1 MALLT
6 LPASPNW
13 YISHTVGFNKS
24 GLLVFA
30 ARHDVFIYDAST
42 FPIAHKGVYCGHREK
57 VTCVTLPSTA
67 VDPNQMLCCSG
78 SEDGKVF
85 IWDVNSYELLY
96 ETEAHSKVTALTWS
110 ASNHMLIVFGDD
122 KGEVTCWNFCDN
134 RIASFKGEKSPVL
147 TTEFS
152 NLEEFTLAVGY
163 KSGVVILYDIRDGS
177 LIHRLRGHDDEV
189 HSIAWC
195 PIPGENFKPQKT
207 YKDLDRPEEENETN
221 VNETERSNDFGEE
234 GHLLASASKDRTIRI
249 WSTVKGRQLA
259 SMRLPKTGGPPGD
272 SGRSKLWAAIVWSY
286 SDPHNIVSSSFG
298 GDLLLW
304 DLAATGQQKWQPF
317 SATDKRQQH
326 NRIIFNLRLGFT
338 DNNLM
343 ATTSMDRQLIIW
355 DVKKRRPVHC
365 QPTLGGY
372 VYCARTSPIDPGRI
386 ALGVG
391 DNMIRVW
398 NLNNSNNP
406 FDVVTLWQGIR
417 SKVTA
422 LCWHPKKE
430 GLLAYGT
437 DDGRVGVY
445 DTLANKPPSVS
456 SNYHKRTVYVVSW
469 GPQCIKTEGTSSAA
483 YFLYSIGDGVV
494 MQHDPYKLEDEAHDL
509 NKLIEQSNGRK
520 PRVPVRSEISWSP
533 DFSVVAIGNDDGSI
547 EILDLPDLK
556 LRGTV
561 HVHKKLINA
570 IVWHPQYTTTSSAG
584 SPYNN
589 LIATGSNESSI
600 NIIDLKPIL
609 ADKDGKELLI
619 ITEPWKSLRGHC
631 HRITGLSWSTHCDG
645 FIASSSYDGQAMV
658 WSIETEQ
665 MLACY
670 RGHKGRLLTVQWSGQ
685 EKDVVFTGGEDFSFH
700 KWRLTDHLPSETNV
714 VRKKRV
720 KTRAGKNKKATDGAT
735 EQEDA
740 ENVMV
745 KENGLDLNADEK
757 ESMEALI
764 KSKKQLLQKQE
775 VDEKGDN
782 SQCSVYN
789 DEEVLKSTSSP
800 KADDSTGSEVTSVSK
815 EASSPNCTKATEVQ
829 PEFTKIKERKVLKPY
844 SQTHGKEPKKKPWK
858 PKSFFPLSGR
868 KEARG
873 KEPVLNDIL
882 ILAKHIFGKFIPEE
896 VNDVEGEDCAHLGF
910 FLDRKAM
917 YRCLNLEG
925 QYHRENDNMDYFYQ
939 LEIWKG
945 NITGALRIAR
955 EREELSD
962 WLVAMAPM
970 ASFESWVTV
979 CTDYAI
985 QLELEGQYHKA
996 VSYLLAAHK
1005 VYDAIDL
1012 FKKHRLFKEAIA
1024 LAKVRLSP
1032 FDPVLEDL
1040 YTLWAHQLTK
1050 DGNYEQAAKCHLA
1063 MRQVQDAAN
1072 LLARRYNQPSLRTA
1086 SHVCMIAKD
1095 KQQGLVYAQK
1105 VVQQYLI
1112 QNQWKEAYSFL
1123 KEDKHLQLLSAVTAM
1138 HELLAVEITKCGDD
1152 LLTIEKDNLTDWSE
1166 KLQVTPIL
1174 PDFILDSDENDPI
1187 SPWQPNIVEG
1197 HTFPHHVL
1205 RIWYGNLGITMDTNS
1220 LEEMYKSL
1228 SVLHAGRQA
1237 QTELPQLLV
1246 QISIDLVLCLLSLL
1260 MSETPMAISH
1270 LLKAVSSLH
1279 EANHLQVMEILLKL
1293 FLPQGPKYMLKLQQ
1307 EITAMRVVISMENN
1321 IDFDTSKMHTIK
1333 RYMSE
1338 LKDEDSVSNGG
1349 LRCRELDCLR
1359 AYYFVAILNYLRKNL
1374 GKKEDEQNES
1384 ESSKLEIK
1392 NESKSDVKG
1401 DDKIDSVENIQG
1413 IGECENNN
1421 SKTEEISNTKSE
1433 KENSEASIQLGSKK
1447 LPSTSD
1453 SSVSALASSFD
1464 TSISL
1469 SGQLE
1474 SIKSSDIE
1482 ENLAEKVKFYV
1493 KCDDDMNPVAESA
1506 DQSLVSGK
1514 GARPKTFRFLSFET
1528 PEYRLSVSKLSHVAR
1543 GLLWDIQGKRY
1554 ALTETLGY
1562 IYKGIS
1568 QLLLDLKP
1576 SSISPSPSQAEVNS
1590 QTMAENLPL
1599 DHQAIPMSYP
1609 EVSGESVSARSSVS
1623 SLIDFQGSAMGKKRH
1638 SSEPVIQ
1645 KLQPHETLDMCHRSA
1660 STGSQPSLEAM
1671 SLQYSSID
1679 KDLIEDPDLYMSS
1692 DWLIKSRKVLWE
1704 DEPHH
1709 PLAIVHSGKEN
1720 LTSIINPNKYI
1731 NVPDEWY
1738 NMPADQKY
1746 TMKYV
1751 TMAILKEEQ
1760 EYMMQELKN
1769 GPDAIQT
1776 PFPNPMDSVKLLLVM
1791 CGKSD
1796 SLTENE
1802 RHMFA
1807 EKIVTWAMKYAVSSQ
1822 QKDSIIDHMHQAL
1835 THL

>member
-1 MALLT
+1 
-6 LPASPNW
+6 
-13 YISHTVGFNKS
+13 
-24 GLLVFA
+24 
-30 ARHDVFIYDAST
+30 
-42 FPIAHKGVYCGHREK
+42 
-57 VTCVTLPSTA
+57 
-67 VDPNQMLCCSG
+67 
-78 SEDGKVF
+78 
-85 IWDVNSYELLY
+85 
-96 ETEAHSKVTALTWS
+96 
-110 ASNHMLIVFGDD
+110 
-122 KGEVTCWNFCDN
+122 
-134 RIASFKGEKSPVL
+134 
-147 TTEFS
+147 
-152 NLEEFTLAVGY
+152 
-163 KSGVVILYDIRDGS
+163 
-177 LIHRLRGHDDEV
+177 
-189 HSIAWC
+189 
-195 PIPGENFKPQKT
+195 
-207 YKDLDRPEEENETN
+207 
-221 VNETERSNDFGEE
+221 
-234 GHLLASASKDRTIRI
+234 
-249 WSTVKGRQLA
+249 
-259 SMRLPKTGGPPGD
+259 
-272 SGRSKLWAAIVWSY
+272 
-286 SDPHNIVSSSFG
+286 
-298 GDLLLW
+298 
-304 DLAATGQQKWQPF
+304 
-317 SATDKRQQH
+317 
-326 NRIIFNLRLGFT
+326 
-338 DNNLM
+338 
-343 ATTSMDRQLIIW
+343 
-355 DVKKRRPVHC
+355 
-365 QPTLGGY
+365 
-372 VYCARTSPIDPGRI
+372 
-386 ALGVG
+386 
-391 DNMIRVW
+391 
-398 NLNNSNNP
+398 
-406 FDVVTLWQGIR
+406 
-417 SKVTA
+417 
-422 LCWHPKKE
+422 
-430 GLLAYGT
+430 
-437 DDGRVGVY
+437 
-445 DTLANKPPSVS
+445 
-456 SNYHKRTVYVVSW
+456 
-469 GPQCIKTEGTSSAA
+469 
-483 YFLYSIGDGVV
+483 
-494 MQHDPYKLEDEAHDL
+494 
-509 NKLIEQSNGRK
+509 
-520 PRVPVRSEISWSP
+520 
-533 DFSVVAIGNDDGSI
+533 
-547 EILDLPDLK
+547 
-556 LRGTV
+556 
-561 HVHKKLINA
+561 
-570 IVWHPQYTTTSSAG
+570 
-584 SPYNN
+584 
-589 LIATGSNESSI
+589 
-600 NIIDLKPIL
+600 
-609 ADKDGKELLI
+609 
-619 ITEPWKSLRGHC
+619 
-631 HRITGLSWSTHCDG
+631 
-645 FIASSSYDGQAMV
+645 
-658 WSIETEQ
+658 
-665 MLACY
+665 
-670 RGHKGRLLTVQWSGQ
+670 
-685 EKDVVFTGGEDFSFH
+685 
-700 KWRLTDHLPSETNV
+700 
-714 VRKKRV
+714 
-720 KTRAGKNKKATDGAT
+720 
-735 EQEDA
+735 
-740 ENVMV
+740 
-745 KENGLDLNADEK
+745 
-757 ESMEALI
+757 
-764 KSKKQLLQKQE
+764 
-775 VDEKGDN
+775 
-782 SQCSVYN
+782 
-789 DEEVLKSTSSP
+789 
-800 KADDSTGSEVTSVSK
+800 
-815 EASSPNCTKATEVQ
+815 
-829 PEFTKIKERKVLKPY
+829 
-844 SQTHGKEPKKKPWK
+844 
-858 PKSFFPLSGR
+858 
-868 KEARG
+868 
-873 KEPVLNDIL
+873 
-882 ILAKHIFGKFIPEE
+882 
-896 VNDVEGEDCAHLGF
+896 
-910 FLDRKAM
+910 
-917 YRCLNLEG
+917 
-925 QYHRENDNMDYFYQ
+925 
-939 LEIWKG
+939 
-945 NITGALRIAR
+945 
-955 EREELSD
+955 
-962 WLVAMAPM
+962 
-970 ASFESWVTV
+970 
-979 CTDYAI
+979 
-985 QLELEGQYHKA
+985 
-996 VSYLLAAHK
+996 
-1005 VYDAIDL
+1005 
-1012 FKKHRLFKEAIA
+1012 
-1024 LAKVRLSP
+1024 
-1032 FDPVLEDL
+1032 
-1040 YTLWAHQLTK
+1040 
-1050 DGNYEQAAKCHLA
+1050 
-1063 MRQVQDAAN
+1063 
-1072 LLARRYNQPSLRTA
+1072 
-1086 SHVCMIAKD
+1086 
-1095 KQQGLVYAQK
+1095 
-1105 VVQQYLI
+1105 
-1112 QNQWKEAYSFL
+1112 
-1123 KEDKHLQLLSAVTAM
+1123 M

-1609 EVSGESVSARSSVS
+1609 EVGGESVSARSSVS

-1796 SLTENE
+1796 SLTENA